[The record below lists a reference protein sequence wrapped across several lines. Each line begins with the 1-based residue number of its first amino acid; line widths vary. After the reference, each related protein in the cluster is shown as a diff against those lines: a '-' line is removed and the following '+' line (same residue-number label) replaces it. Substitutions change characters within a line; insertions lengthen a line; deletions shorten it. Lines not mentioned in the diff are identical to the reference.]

1 MSIIERLKAVRHTL
15 NVSQKV
21 FAQNIFISTSYYACI
36 ESGHRKIKDSIL
48 ESVSKIYNV
57 DKNWLLTGKGGMFDT
72 EPPDVKLEELIDVFK
87 RLNGHFQGYIID
99 QVRNLD
105 RIQKNEIKKPK

>member
-21 FAQNIFISTSYYACI
+21 FAKNIFISTSYYACI

-48 ESVSKIYNV
+48 DSISKIYNV
-57 DKNWLLTGKGGMFDT
+57 DKNWLLTGKGGMFAAD
-72 EPPDVKLEELIDVFK
+72 PPDVKLDELTGIFK
-87 RLNGHFQGYIID
+87 RLNEHFQGYILD

-105 RIQKNEIKKPK
+105 KIQKNEIKKPK

>member
-1 MSIIERLKAVRHTL
+1 MSTIERLKAVRHTL

-48 ESVSKIYNV
+48 DSVSKIYNV
-57 DKNWLLTGKGGMFDT
+57 NKNWLLTGKGGMFDT
-72 EPPDVKLEELIDVFK
+72 EPPDV
-87 RLNGHFQGYIID
+87 RSA
-99 QVRNLD
+99 
-105 RIQKNEIKKPK
+105 